1 MYALI
6 EILRMVLC
14 QVIFTKG
21 TQRYG
26 QLRCVRMDG
35 SATQTQMPEQGIA
48 PHDMIHYV
56 VEKRLHIQG
65 AFFSQVR
72 AGADISFALEH
83 NETSRAI
90 ADKTEVWQ
98 TESIVETLQS
108 LLWSGETPT
117 YDGFIYLLEQACNS
131 RDLAVPTVANRT
143 LSIFLM
149 RLWIGIEWQ
158 GNG

>member
-1 MYALI
+1 M
-6 EILRMVLC
+6 

-98 TESIVETLQS
+98 TESIVGTLQS

-117 YDGFIYLLEQACNS
+117 YNGFVYLLEQACNS
-131 RDLAVPTVANRT
+131 RGLAVPTVSQSDFEHILNEIMD
-143 LSIFLM
+143 LS
-149 RLWIGIEWQ
+149 IEWQ
-158 GNG
+158 GMGEGQSLTLKF

>member
-1 MYALI
+1 M
-6 EILRMVLC
+6 

-131 RDLAVPTVANRT
+131 RDLAVLTVSQSDFEHILNEIME
-143 LSIFLM
+143 LS
-149 RLWIGIEWQ
+149 IEWQ
-158 GNG
+158 GMGEGQSLTLKF

>member
-1 MYALI
+1 
-6 EILRMVLC
+6 
-14 QVIFTKG
+14 
-21 TQRYG
+21 
-26 QLRCVRMDG
+26 MDG

-131 RDLAVPTVANRT
+131 RGLAVPTVSQSDFEHILNEIMD
-143 LSIFLM
+143 LS
-149 RLWIGIEWQ
+149 IEWQ
-158 GNG
+158 GMGEGQSLTLKF

>member
-1 MYALI
+1 M
-6 EILRMVLC
+6 

-65 AFFSQVR
+65 AFFSQIR
-72 AGADISFALEH
+72 AGADISFTLEH
-83 NETSRAI
+83 NETSRGI

-117 YDGFIYLLEQACNS
+117 YDGFIYLLEQACSS
-131 RDLAVPTVANRT
+131 RDLAVPTVNKT
-143 LSIFLM
+143 DFDHILNEIMDLSV
-149 RLWIGIEWQ
+149 EWQ
-158 GNG
+158 GMGEGQSLTLKF

>member
-1 MYALI
+1 M
-6 EILRMVLC
+6 

-117 YDGFIYLLEQACNS
+117 YDGFVYLLEQACNS
-131 RDLAVPTVANRT
+131 RGLAVPTVSQSDFEHILNEIMD
-143 LSIFLM
+143 LS
-149 RLWIGIEWQ
+149 IEWQ
-158 GNG
+158 GMGEGQSLTLKF

>member
-1 MYALI
+1 M
-6 EILRMVLC
+6 

-72 AGADISFALEH
+72 AGADISFTLEH

-131 RDLAVPTVANRT
+131 RGLAVPTVSQSDFEHILNEIMD
-143 LSIFLM
+143 LS
-149 RLWIGIEWQ
+149 IEWQ
-158 GNG
+158 GMGEGQSLTLKF

>member
-1 MYALI
+1 M
-6 EILRMVLC
+6 

-72 AGADISFALEH
+72 AGADISIALEH

-131 RDLAVPTVANRT
+131 RGLAVPTVSQSDFEHILNEIME
-143 LSIFLM
+143 LS
-149 RLWIGIEWQ
+149 IEWQ
-158 GNG
+158 GMGEGQSLTLKF

>member
-1 MYALI
+1 M
-6 EILRMVLC
+6 

-131 RDLAVPTVANRT
+131 RGLAVPTVSQSDFEHILNEIMD
-143 LSIFLM
+143 LS
-149 RLWIGIEWQ
+149 IEWQ
-158 GNG
+158 GMGEGQSLTLKF

>member
-1 MYALI
+1 M
-6 EILRMVLC
+6 

-65 AFFSQVR
+65 AFFSQIR
-72 AGADISFALEH
+72 AGADISFTLEH
-83 NETSRAI
+83 NEISRAI

-117 YDGFIYLLEQACNS
+117 YDGFIYLLEQACSS
-131 RDLAVPTVANRT
+131 RDLAVPTVNQT
-143 LSIFLM
+143 DFDHILNEIMDLSV
-149 RLWIGIEWQ
+149 EWQ
-158 GNG
+158 GMGEGQSLTLKF

>member
-1 MYALI
+1 M
-6 EILRMVLC
+6 

-65 AFFSQVR
+65 AFSR
-72 AGADISFALEH
+72 RSELAPISASPWNIMKPPAL
-83 NETSRAI
+83 
-90 ADKTEVWQ
+90 
-98 TESIVETLQS
+98 S
-108 LLWSGETPT
+108 LIKRRCGKP
-117 YDGFIYLLEQACNS
+117 N
-131 RDLAVPTVANRT
+131 P
-143 LSIFLM
+143 
-149 RLWIGIEWQ
+149 
-158 GNG
+158 

>member
-1 MYALI
+1 M
-6 EILRMVLC
+6 

-117 YDGFIYLLEQACNS
+117 YDGFVYLLEQACNS
-131 RDLAVPTVANRT
+131 RGLAVPTVSQSDFEHILNEIMD
-143 LSIFLM
+143 LS
-149 RLWIGIEWQ
+149 IEWQ
-158 GNG
+158 GMGEGQSLALKF

>member
-1 MYALI
+1 M
-6 EILRMVLC
+6 

-83 NETSRAI
+83 NETSRAT

-131 RDLAVPTVANRT
+131 RDLAVPTVSQSDFEHILNEIME
-143 LSIFLM
+143 LS
-149 RLWIGIEWQ
+149 IEWQ
-158 GNG
+158 GMGEGQSLTLKF

>member
-1 MYALI
+1 M
-6 EILRMVLC
+6 

-131 RDLAVPTVANRT
+131 RDLAVTTVSQSDFEHILNEIME
-143 LSIFLM
+143 LS
-149 RLWIGIEWQ
+149 IEWQ
-158 GNG
+158 GMGEGQSLTLKF

>member
-1 MYALI
+1 M
-6 EILRMVLC
+6 

-83 NETSRAI
+83 NEASRAI

-131 RDLAVPTVANRT
+131 RGLAVPTVSQSDFEHILNEIME
-143 LSIFLM
+143 LS
-149 RLWIGIEWQ
+149 IEWQ
-158 GNG
+158 GMGEGQSLTLKF

>member
-1 MYALI
+1 M
-6 EILRMVLC
+6 

-35 SATQTQMPEQGIA
+35 SATQTQMREQGIA

-117 YDGFIYLLEQACNS
+117 YDGFVYLLEQACNS
-131 RDLAVPTVANRT
+131 RGLAVPTVSQSDFEHILNEIMD
-143 LSIFLM
+143 LS
-149 RLWIGIEWQ
+149 IEWQ
-158 GNG
+158 GMGEGQSLTLKF

>member
-1 MYALI
+1 M
-6 EILRMVLC
+6 

-65 AFFSQVR
+65 AFFSQIR

-117 YDGFIYLLEQACNS
+117 YDGFVYLLEQACNS
-131 RDLAVPTVANRT
+131 RGLAVPTVSQSDFEHILNEIMD
-143 LSIFLM
+143 LS
-149 RLWIGIEWQ
+149 IEWQ
-158 GNG
+158 GMGEGQSLTLKF